1 MRVIQKLLVI
11 ALVSSMGLF
20 PYAPTAAAGL
30 SDINLF
36 AGSTRLPPNILIIL
50 DSSASMLNPL
60 SGYPLGPSK
69 RAIAT
74 SAIETLIE
82 TVNPRDSGTYTENAI
97 FGAMT
102 FRLNGGQLQRQI
114 ETGNTEATVTAVKF
128 HATTNVG
135 TPISG
140 AMLDVARYYS
150 NQQPWGSLLPWGSLP
165 QEENVK
171 SPFDFEC
178 RDTFN
183 IFISDGDPSNDSI
196 DRAGYWAE
204 IGDYDGDGGAGQ
216 NGAEIEANVGVANI
230 EWSDDIAKAMY
241 EHDFNTSIGGLQN
254 VTTHVIGFDTNGLNL
269 QRMAAAGGGLY
280 RTTNTAR
287 GFGAALMDL
296 TQASF
301 DSVASYSAAVVP
313 TSRTPFGSSFYN
325 AFFAPVRG
333 EPLWEGHIEAFDLS
347 PDGVILD
354 AAGNPAVDPVTDE
367 LIDPH
372 NPHWDAGVVLRS
384 NSSRSIYTTIA
395 GTRVPFSKSLPIKAS
410 LGIQPVEVGFFPNAV
425 ASGVNTVP
433 LAEDALIDYI
443 HGRDSYYE
451 KSPGGPAVM
460 RDTVLGDIFHST
472 PVIVGPPTTLL
483 FSESGYAGFLSAW
496 AGRQRVLYTGANDG
510 MFHAFDA
517 GALSSGDHPLT
528 PAVETNAVFYTPGTG
543 AELFGYVPGLLL
555 DDIKFVPRNDP
566 RAYYFVDGSPV
577 VADVWLRSGI
587 GDYTRETDE
596 WSTVS
601 IVGFREGGEGYLAL
615 DITDPSSTLSTD
627 PHGPYPKFLWE
638 FTDPKLG
645 DAWSEPVIT
654 RVKVKEGSVG
664 DVCGHDNGDGNCRER
679 WVAIIGGGYKTSG
692 DPNHVDFEPDDS
704 KAGWNPRSKAI
715 FMIDIATGAVLD
727 KIEYDA
733 VNNPKMIYS
742 LPSEPAVLDTNFDG
756 FADVVYIGDLGGQVW
771 KWDISAIGEDS
782 VLSDGIIDNW
792 NHGIFFT
799 APTESL
805 GGGQTHYKSIFYPP
819 AATLI
824 RNTLWISFATGE
836 REQLL
841 YAGDATADENNRVY
855 VMKDYYPKGVGS
867 LANSYVEGDLTDI
880 TALSYD
886 NNAADQGYFFI
897 GNNGEK
903 YVSEVVIFAG
913 YVIIIGFE
921 IDGLSPDPCA
931 AGSGKSKLYAFEVD
945 GGAGYWTTGAMTPM
959 EERYE
964 VVGGGVG
971 STPRISIAPDPDD
984 DKMYIKTSKGRV
996 ITIEPP
1002 PRDGSG
1008 SSMIYWKQNQ

>member
-1 MRVIQKLLVI
+1 MRIIQKLLVI
-11 ALVSSMGLF
+11 ALASSMGLF
-20 PYAPTAAAGL
+20 PYAPTAMAGL

-36 AGSTRLPPNILIIL
+36 AGSSRLPPNILIIL
-50 DSSASMLNPL
+50 DSSASMLNAP
-60 SGYPLGPSK
+60 SGNPGGASK
-69 RAIAT
+69 KDIARKAI
-74 SAIETLIE
+74 IQLISGI
-82 TVNPRDSGTYTENAI
+82 NPVDGGNYTENAI

-102 FRLNGGQLQRQI
+102 FRENGRSLQRQI
-114 ETGNTEATVTAVKF
+114 ETGNTQATVSAIRN
-128 HATTNVG
+128 HQTTNIG

-140 AMLDVARYYS
+140 AILDVARYYS
-150 NQQPWGSLLPWGSLP
+150 NNQPWGTLLPWQSLP
-165 QEENVK
+165 GEENVK

-178 RDTFN
+178 RDTYN
-183 IFISDGDPSNDSI
+183 IFISDGDPSSDKI

-204 IGDYDGDGGAGQ
+204 IGDYDGDLGAGQ
-216 NGAEIEANVGVANI
+216 NGAEIEANVGVADI

-241 EHDFNTSIGGLQN
+241 EHDFNTGIGGLQN

-280 RTTNTAR
+280 RTTDTAT
-287 GFGAALMDL
+287 GFAAALMEL

-301 DSVASYSAAVVP
+301 DAVASYSAAVVP
-313 TSRTPFGSSFYN
+313 TSRTPFGSAFYN
-325 AFFAPVRG
+325 AYFAPVRG
-333 EPLWEGHIEAFDLS
+333 EPIWEGHIEAFDLS
-347 PDGVILD
+347 PEGYILD
-354 AAGNPAVDPVTDE
+354 AAGNLAVDPATDE
-367 LIDPH
+367 LYEPH
-372 NPHWDAGVVLRS
+372 NPHWDAGIVLRS
-384 NSSRSIYTTIA
+384 NNSRTIYTTIA
-395 GTRVPFSKSLPIKAS
+395 GTRIPFTKVAPVKAS
-410 LGIQPVEVGFFPNAV
+410 LGIQPIDIGFFPNAV
-425 ASGVNTVP
+425 ASGVNTVE
-433 LAEDALIDYI
+433 LAQDALIDYI
-443 HGRDSYYE
+443 HGFDAYSE
-451 KSPGGPAVM
+451 KSPGGPAVL
-460 RDTVLGDIFHST
+460 RDAILGDVFHST

-483 FSESGYAGFLSAW
+483 LGETGYAGFVTAW
-496 AGRQRVLYTGANDG
+496 AGRQRVLYAGANDG
-510 MFHAFDA
+510 MYHGFDA
-517 GALSSGDHPLT
+517 GSLTSGDHPLT
-528 PAVETNAVFYTPGTG
+528 PAVETNAIFYTPGTG

-555 DDIKFVPRNDP
+555 GDIKNVPRNDP

-577 VADVWLRSGI
+577 VADVWLRSAS

-601 IVGFREGGEGYLAL
+601 IIGFREGGEGYLAT
-615 DITDPSSTLSTD
+615 DVTDPTATLSTD
-627 PHGPYPKFLWE
+627 PHGPYPKLLWE

-645 DAWSEPVIT
+645 DAWSEAVIT

-692 DPNHVDFEPDDS
+692 DPNHVDFEPDDTQV
-704 KAGWNPRSKAI
+704 GWSDRSKAI
-715 FMIDIATGAVLD
+715 FMIDIATGTVLD
-727 KIEYDA
+727 KIEYDKI
-733 VNNPKMIYS
+733 NNPRMIYS

-771 KWDISAIGEDS
+771 KWDISEIGEDS

-792 NHGIFFT
+792 NHGIFFSS
-799 APTESL
+799 PTETF
-805 GGGQTHYKSIFYPP
+805 GGRTYYKSIFYPP

-841 YAGDATADENNRVY
+841 YAGDAVKDENNRVY
-855 VMKDYYPKGVGS
+855 VMKDYYPKGTGS
-867 LANSYVEGDLTDI
+867 LTNSYAEADLTDI
-880 TALSYD
+880 TSLSYD

-897 GNNGEK
+897 GNDGEK

-913 YVIIIGFE
+913 YVIVVGFE
-921 IDGLSPDPCA
+921 IDSLSPDPCA

-964 VVGGGVG
+964 VIGGGVG
-971 STPRISIAPDPDD
+971 STPRISIAPDPND